1 MSSHIVITCWG
12 SYGDVYPYIGLGKA
26 LQAQGH
32 RVALALP
39 RYYEEMVQ
47 REGLEVLRLVVPAG
61 GAVPEHQAAADVVVV
76 VVGGSGVFTVAGEPR
91 RVGRGD
97 VIDMAPAVRHAI
109 VAEEDLTLVVV
120 KARLAS

>member
-1 MSSHIVITCWG
+1 MSAEKTEST
-12 SYGDVYPYIGLGKA
+12 DRRQIG
-26 LQAQGH
+26 
-32 RVALALP
+32 RETV
-39 RYYEEMVQ
+39 VQ

-61 GAVPEHQAAADVVVV
+61 SVVPEHHAAVDVVVV

-91 RVGRGD
+91 RIGYGD

-109 VAEEDLTLVVV
+109 AAEEDLTLVVV

>member
-1 MSSHIVITCWG
+1 MSTEKAESTNHRQ
-12 SYGDVYPYIGLGKA
+12 IG
-26 LQAQGH
+26 
-32 RVALALP
+32 RETV
-39 RYYEEMVQ
+39 VQ

-61 GAVPEHQAAADVVVV
+61 SVVPEHHAAVDVVVV

-91 RVGRGD
+91 RIGGGD

-109 VAEEDLTLVVV
+109 AAEEDLTLVVV

>member
-1 MSSHIVITCWG
+1 MSTEETASTERR
-12 SYGDVYPYIGLGKA
+12 PF
-26 LQAQGH
+26 H
-32 RVALALP
+32 RETV
-39 RYYEEMVQ
+39 VQ

-61 GAVPEHQAAADVVVV
+61 SAVPEHHATADVVVV

-91 RVGRGD
+91 RIGRGD